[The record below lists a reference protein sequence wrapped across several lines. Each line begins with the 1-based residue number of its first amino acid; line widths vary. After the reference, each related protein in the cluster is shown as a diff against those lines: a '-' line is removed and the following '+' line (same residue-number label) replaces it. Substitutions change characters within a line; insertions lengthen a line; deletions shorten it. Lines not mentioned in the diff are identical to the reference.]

1 MDYKPK
7 KSKALLIT
15 IIALLILVIVAYF
28 MFKNR
33 DTIFNTKGVTDS
45 SQKFSPLLGTS
56 DKNPTDVSQ
65 VENPTQPTQGG
76 VTPSK
81 SSNTEN
87 PRPESGIITGNTN
100 GSTSPLP
107 NIIEPPLNP
116 LPTPSS
122 TECRDKNGNVVAC
135 IKNTDPFANN
145 PQCSDR
151 DDNDRDILIDQADPA
166 CHTDFDATNPS
177 TYDPNL
183 NNENRAKVVASST
196 QTSKSIC
203 PEDDPLAFTEE
214 ENAELEK
221 LLRQYYLIASTLKT
235 EDDLDVIEND
245 TLQNK
250 ALVAQ
255 AKELTKDCKDQ
266 KADPLYTGPQ
276 TIKNNPYYAELSN
289 NLDTYLSGLT
299 SNWLTTSE
307 YYKPNY
313 GAPTVSGE
321 NLGFFGILGGSV
333 PSVTWPDAYRGPKIK
348 SYAEFEKKFNIW

>member
-7 KSKALLIT
+7 KSKALIIT

-33 DTIFNTKGVTDS
+33 ETIFSTKGVTDS

-76 VTPSK
+76 VTPTT
-81 SSNTEN
+81 SSNTETQK
-87 PRPESGIITGNTN
+87 PESGTITGNAN
-100 GSTSPLP
+100 GGTSPLP
-107 NIIEPPLNP
+107 TSIKPPLNP

-122 TECRDKNGNVVAC
+122 TECRDKNGNVIAC
-135 IKNTDPFANN
+135 INNTDPFANN

-151 DDNDRDILIDQADPA
+151 DDNDRDNLTDQADEG

-177 TYDPNL
+177 SYDPNI
-183 NNENRAKVVASST
+183 NSEKRKKEAVSST
-196 QTSKSIC
+196 KTSTNIC
-203 PEDDPLAFTEE
+203 PEDDPLIFTEE
-214 ENAELEK
+214 ENVELDK

-266 KADPLYTGPQ
+266 KSDPSYTGPQ
-276 TIKNNPYYAELSN
+276 TIRNNPYYAEASN
-289 NLDTYLSGLT
+289 TLGTYLSGLT
-299 SNWLTTSE
+299 STWLTTSE
-307 YYKPNY
+307 YYQPNY
-313 GAPTVSGE
+313 GNPTVSGGSFGL
-321 NLGFFGILGGSV
+321 LGIFGGSG

-348 SYAEFEKKFNIW
+348 DYAEFEKKFNIW